1 MTPNGPIGF
10 PWRVRKPGMI
20 VWYGRLPPATTL
32 GCPGWTENPRSLLD
46 SPGHWRHRTDRSG
59 GGDSALVRPGLLIR
73 SWAWPLTVLTA
84 RVLCVIFV
92 LLNVYLVSLSLD
104 RGGARLA
111 STSRACLSAYYSLPS
126 AFFEHATLFSGRA
139 RPRGCL
145 PSALPPGSSVARGR
159 WFGSASVTHFGPSPM
174 LTRHDGLDHRQG
186 LHHRCR
192 FVRHRFACVGRLRR
206 QLGGVGMQPRYEYR
220 TRRR

>member
-32 GCPGWTENPRSLLD
+32 GCPGWTENPVPYSIRRVIGGIGLTGLVAATVLLF
-46 SPGHWRHRTDRSG
+46 
-59 GGDSALVRPGLLIR
+59 APGLLIR

-104 RGGARLA
+104 PRWSAARLNVA
-111 STSRACLSAYYSLPS
+111 SLLVGL
-126 AFFEHATLFSGRA
+126 LFIA
-139 RPRGCL
+139 
-145 PSALPPGSSVARGR
+145 
-159 WFGSASVTHFGPSPM
+159 
-174 LTRHDGLDHRQG
+174 
-186 LHHRCR
+186 
-192 FVRHRFACVGRLRR
+192 VGIL
-206 QLGGVGMQPRYEYR
+206 R
-220 TRRR
+220 TRDTFLWSRPTAWMFTIGTAAGLVGCAWSLVWFRIGHALRSIADAHET